1 MAPKIQHKRS
11 AVAGKQPQPVD
22 LEYGEIAVNY
32 EAADPALY
40 IRDTADAIRKIGTQ
54 PDATETVKGIAEIA
68 TTAEANAGTDD
79 QKIVTPLKLKGFQQ
93 LFVIQSA
100 TRPTLV
106 THPNIVTGTIWV
118 DQSQSPLVL
127 HVWDPTVNN
136 GLGDWGT
143 AADGTQPD
151 ATETI
156 KGIVELATAA
166 ETTTGTDSTRAVH
179 PAGLKVELDKKAP
192 LASPALTGVPT
203 APTAAPGTNTTQIA
217 TTAFVAAA
225 TPADATTTTKGV
237 VQLADAGAITAG
249 TAGLVVD
256 AAQLK
261 AVSDADD
268 WTRTGTTLAP
278 KAAGDVVEVS
288 AGTAALPGLTP
299 VGDPNTGIY
308 SPGADQVA
316 VSTGG
321 TGRLFVNSAGNVGI
335 GTASPSVLLGCEG
348 SSTGDGVGL
357 HLDNTSGSKTVLVS
371 TGSSYSY
378 SDVGASTA
386 WLTSEGT
393 KVAVGP
399 YTAGAVQFING
410 GECAR
415 IDASGNFLLGGT
427 LPATPNITLKA
438 DGEATFA
445 TNTVQINALGQIRC
459 TSAQGGLVVQNQS
472 AFSNSIQIIKAAG
485 NAVVTNLKGDGT
497 ATFAGNITAGNVSD
511 AKFKENITDAH
522 PQLADVVALGSQLK
536 NWDWKDTAPLN
547 DELRSKRFLGLVAQ
561 EAEKV
566 SPGIT
571 YEVGEGADSYKVIN
585 HDILVM
591 KLLGAVAEQNTRIE
605 ALEAQVKTL
614 TSGGSI

>member
-1 MAPKIQHKRS
+1 MANL
-11 AVAGKQPQPVD
+11 PQSSQSDSMDSLTVTREQFRLSKKNE
-22 LEYGEIAVNY
+22 LEYLAQALGNVSGSYTTETISPTAVTLQGTPTL
-32 EAADPALY
+32 ASGADPAPNDNSLR
-40 IRDTADAIRKIGTQ
+40 IPSTQ
-54 PDATETVKGIAEIA
+54 WV
-68 TTAEANAGTDD
+68 N
-79 QKIVTPLKLKGFQQ
+79 GFQQ
-93 LFVIQSA
+93 QFTIQSA
-100 TRPTLV
+100 TPPTLV

-278 KAAGDVVEVS
+278 KTAGDVVNIS

-299 VGDPNTGIY
+299 VGDANSGLF
-308 SPGADQVA
+308 SAGADQIGIA
-316 VSTGG
+316 TNG
-321 TGRLFVNSAGNVGI
+321 TGRLFVDASGRVGVGTPTPGTLLHLSGNG
-335 GTASPSVLLGCEG
+335 GTAVLKLEDPVNGMAGVLAADPAALSLGTTTNHSLRLFVNSTERLLIN
-348 SSTGDGVGL
+348 SSGAFGFAGANFGTAGQ
-357 HLDNTSGSKTVLVS
+357 VLVS
-371 TGSSYSY
+371 NGSSAAPSW
-378 SDVGASTA
+378 GA
-386 WLTSEGT
+386 
-393 KVAVGP
+393 P
-399 YTAGAVQFING
+399 YLAKNIA
-410 GECAR
+410 
-415 IDASGNFLLGGT
+415 L
-427 LPATPNITLKA
+427 LPALP
-438 DGEATFA
+438 
-445 TNTVQINALGQIRC
+445 
-459 TSAQGGLVVQNQS
+459 
-472 AFSNSIQIIKAAG
+472 
-485 NAVVTNLKGDGT
+485 
-497 ATFAGNITAGNVSD
+497 
-511 AKFKENITDAH
+511 
-522 PQLADVVALGSQLK
+522 
-536 NWDWKDTAPLN
+536 
-547 DELRSKRFLGLVAQ
+547 
-561 EAEKV
+561 
-566 SPGIT
+566 
-571 YEVGEGADSYKVIN
+571 
-585 HDILVM
+585 
-591 KLLGAVAEQNTRIE
+591 
-605 ALEAQVKTL
+605 
-614 TSGGSI
+614 